1 VPELFEGSAANLTD
15 SKQNASS
22 GNILGRT
29 TNINMKILNTTCRL
43 ESQRD
48 VLERSSK
55 PQAAITPHILCISL
69 LALLT
74 GCSMDIAIK
83 PDKVP
88 RGGSGTAPPTHPGYT
103 NQVYPNQVYP
113 DQDGGFG
120 FGAQPVSNPNMGR
133 LANPTWAG

>member
-1 VPELFEGSAANLTD
+1 MPLRAISWEGLR
-15 SKQNASS
+15 
-22 GNILGRT
+22 IL
-29 TNINMKILNTTCRL
+29 NMKILITTCQL

-48 VLERSSK
+48 VLERYPK

-88 RGGSGTAPPTHPGYT
+88 RGGAGTFPPTPPAYA
-103 NQVYPNQVYP
+103 NQVYSDPTI
-113 DQDGGFG
+113 GGFPG
-120 FGAQPVSNPNMGR
+120 TQPVSNPIG
-133 LANPTWAG
+133 AY